1 MLMYKGYTIVLQ
13 EVPDE
18 ISLAINISNCPH
30 HCPDCHSKYLWDDEG
45 ALPLKDNL
53 SALLNQYGKMI
64 TCVCFM
70 GGDRNTGELMNYAR
84 FVKSLGLKVAIY
96 SGNNTY
102 EAFIPYLSLIDYLK
116 LGEYNNVKGG
126 LNSPTTNQRFYRI
139 ENNQLIDITSRF
151 WTKHGIE
158 YDKIYR

>member
-1 MLMYKGYTIVLQ
+1 MLMYKGYTIALQ

-53 SALLNQYGKMI
+53 LALLEEYGKMI

-70 GGDRNTGELMNYAR
+70 GGDSNIDELMNYVK
-84 FVKSLGLKVAIY
+84 FVRNFGLKVAIY
-96 SGNNTY
+96 SGNNTN
-102 EAFIPYLSLIDYLK
+102 EAFAPYLSFINYLK
-116 LGEYNNVKGG
+116 LGEYNSAKGG
-126 LNSPTTNQRFYRI
+126 LNLPTTNQRFYRI

-158 YDKIYR
+158 YDKIHR

>member
-1 MLMYKGYTIVLQ
+1 MLMYKGYTIALQ

-45 ALPLKDNL
+45 ALPLEDNL
-53 SALLNQYGKMI
+53 PHLLNEYGRMI

-70 GGDRNTGELMNYAR
+70 GGDRDTKELMKYVK
-84 FVKSLGLKVAIY
+84 FVKDLCLKVAIY
-96 SGNNTY
+96 SGNNTFD
-102 EAFIPYLSLIDYLK
+102 AFIPYLSLIDYLK
-116 LGEYNNVKGG
+116 LGEYDDAKGG
-126 LNSPTTNQRFYRI
+126 LNSPTTNQRFYQI
-139 ENNQLIDITSRF
+139 EDNQLIDITSRF

-158 YDKIYR
+158 YDKIHR